1 MVPLKRCTA
10 THVPRPKVLQ
20 RQCYRELMQAEHFGI
35 LQAPIQ
41 GLVTITCCRYT
52 PTSSNIRYECS
63 AS

>member
-35 LQAPIQ
+35 LQAPDSRPRDYHLLQIH
-41 GLVTITCCRYT
+41 THFF
-52 PTSSNIRYECS
+52 
-63 AS
+63 